1 MKHRIL
7 KLIPMKTSHPPLCK
21 SKPALKSSF
30 TRRILAAAALSTLIP
45 AMASAQTYTYT
56 LNSSDTGG
64 NSSFNT
70 DGNWT
75 PTPGGNPSVGN
86 SASTYFVGIT
96 SGLELRT
103 PNSLDTFTFG
113 GASLTLG
120 DATRAGNLRII
131 SSANIEALRIYQG
144 QVVISSGTRTLSGNI
159 NLTGGVATFNG
170 GAYSN
175 NSTLI
180 IASSISGTGSLRVV
194 GNAETGTPAGK
205 PTIRLTGANSSYSGG
220 TTIVGATLGRQI
232 LLDVQSVGA
241 LGTGNV
247 SVNQYAE
254 LTLGTGTTA
263 SSFIY
268 DTATLSL
275 ASGIIAGG
283 VNLNFTGFD
292 TIGAISFDG
301 GTTFGGVGTYGAIG
315 SGATFQNAVFSGT
328 GMLNVVPEP
337 AHTALLGML
346 AVFGGIGYRTFKKRS
361 PHQA

>member
-1 MKHRIL
+1 MKIFHPLHRQ
-7 KLIPMKTSHPPLCK
+7 
-21 SKPALKSSF
+21 SKPALKPSF
-30 TRRILAAAALSTLIP
+30 PRCVLAAAALSALIP

-56 LNSSDTGG
+56 LNASDTAGT
-64 NSSFNT
+64 SSFNT
-70 DGNWT
+70 DGNWL

-86 SASTYFVGIT
+86 SSSTYFVGT
-96 SGLELRT
+96 TTGLELRT

-120 DATRAGNLRII
+120 DATRNGNLRIV
-131 SSANIEALRIYQG
+131 SSANINDLRIYQG
-144 QVVISSGTRTLSGNI
+144 QVVVSSGVRTLGGNI
-159 NLTGGVATFNG
+159 SLTGGVATFNG

-180 IASSISGTGSLRVV
+180 IASSITGAGSLRVV
-194 GNAETGTPAGK
+194 GNSETGTPAGK
-205 PTIRLTGANSSYSGG
+205 PTIRLTGTGSSYSGG
-220 TTIVGATLGRQI
+220 TTVVGTTLGRQI

-241 LGTGNV
+241 LGTGNL
-247 SVNQYAE
+247 SLNQYAE
-254 LTLGTGTTA
+254 LTLGTGTAA
-263 SSFIY
+263 SNFIY

-283 VNLNFTGFD
+283 VNLNFIGFD

-301 GTTFGGVGTYGAIG
+301 GTTFGGVGTYGALG
-315 SGATFQNAVFSGT
+315 SGATFQSAIFSGT

-346 AVFGGIGYRTFKKRS
+346 AVFGLIGYRALR
-361 PHQA
+361 QRRRGRA